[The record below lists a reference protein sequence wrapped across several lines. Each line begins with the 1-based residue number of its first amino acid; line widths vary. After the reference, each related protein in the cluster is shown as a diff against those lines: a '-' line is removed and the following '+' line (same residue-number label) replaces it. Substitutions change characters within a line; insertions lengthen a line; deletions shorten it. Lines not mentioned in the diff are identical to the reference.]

1 MGCFTHGL
9 ERWNNMPKV
18 SIVLPSYNGERYIRE
33 SIESVIKQTFTD
45 WELIIVD
52 DCSSDSTLHIAE
64 EYAGWEERIR
74 VIHNEENQKLPEALN
89 IGFRHAA
96 GAYLTW
102 TSDDNMYLSH
112 ALEEMNRYL
121 DEHEEV
127 PMVCTGMLFMN
138 ENMQYV
144 KEFMPYN
151 AVQMRV
157 QDTVGACFMYRRE
170 VLAEVGEYSKE
181 FFCVEDYEYWIR
193 ILIKYGSIG
202 YIPNIFYLYRRQKN
216 SLTIEKAE
224 RIRHMN
230 SKLRCKYFDWS
241 MAGIQNKPEFIMF
254 LYNELLAD
262 NCVDKVKR
270 KCFEEMLPELTG
282 EKEIDSRKK
291 AIIFGAGQNGEKAY
305 ELLKDQVAAFA
316 DSNPLKAGGQKCGLP
331 VWGLE
336 ELREYY
342 SENTHQILISVRA
355 ELQFEIIKSLI
366 EMGIS
371 QYSVFARIS

>member
-18 SIVLPSYNGERYIRE
+18 SIVLPSYNGERYIRK
-33 SIESVIKQTFTD
+33 SIESVIQQTFTD

-52 DCSSDSTLHIAE
+52 DCSTDSTLHIAE

-96 GAYLTW
+96 GEYLTW
-102 TSDDNMYLSH
+102 TSDDNMYLSR
-112 ALEEMNRYL
+112 ALEEMSRYL

-202 YIPNIFYLYRRQKN
+202 YIPNIFYPYRRQKN

>member
-52 DCSSDSTLHIAE
+52 DCSTDSTLHIAE